1 MPLPNR
7 QTYKERAYETE
18 GTDTVKVP
26 KWEQTCHV
34 QEMKE
39 GQYDWYP
46 ASKDENGTRLAWRS
60 R

>member
-7 QTYKERAYETE
+7 QTYKEKAYKAE

-26 KWEQTCHV
+26 KCKQTHHV

-39 GQYDWYP
+39 GQYVWYP
-46 ASKDENGTRLAWRS
+46 ASKDESGPEFAWRS